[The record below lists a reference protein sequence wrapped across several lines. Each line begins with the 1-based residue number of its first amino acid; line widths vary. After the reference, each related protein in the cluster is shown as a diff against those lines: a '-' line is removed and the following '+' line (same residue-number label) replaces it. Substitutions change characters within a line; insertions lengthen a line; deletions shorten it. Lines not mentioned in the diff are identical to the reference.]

1 MWSCVVEMCMFTKVS
16 PSYSLRC
23 TYMYVPVELVYV
35 RVCARVSGQ
44 GKARQHHNSRENG
57 GGDCESPTYS
67 LAYTVGNLCF
77 VVL

>member
-1 MWSCVVEMCMFTKVS
+1 MCRRNVYVYQHKSFVFS
-16 PSYSLRC
+16 SV
-23 TYMYVPVELVYV
+23 YMYVPVELAC
-35 RVCARVSGQ
+35 VCVCL

-67 LAYTVGNLCF
+67 LAYTVGNLYF

>member
-1 MWSCVVEMCMFTKVS
+1 
-16 PSYSLRC
+16 
-23 TYMYVPVELVYV
+23 MYVPVELVCV
-35 RVCARVSGQ
+35 RVSVRVSGQ

-67 LAYTVGNLCF
+67 LAYTVGNLYF